1 MVGLKKNI
9 SVLFVLLFLLLALS
23 LMNLHVS
30 AEPEGMVLVVDPSI
44 PGAYSTIQAAINA
57 ANSSDTVFVHEG
69 TYQESIQVN
78 KSVSLIG
85 QDVDNTII
93 AGQSA
98 DFAVSITVAKASVS
112 SFTITRSVTG
122 QSSIG
127 VLVMRSYTAIRSNKI
142 VGMAE
147 GILLYSPNNVI
158 AGNVILSSTSD
169 GLRLYFSDNNVFSN
183 NLITNNSPTVGINLY
198 SSSNNVFSGN
208 TISNCSQGVSI
219 SFFSNYNVFYHNN
232 FYSPV
237 QVSTS
242 VISNTWA
249 LEGQGNF
256 WSDYNGTDSNGD
268 GIGDAPYVIDS
279 RNQDDFPLAGTF
291 SSFDVAVASEV
302 YTTTIISNSTIS
314 DFRFEVGPE
323 TGNKMIH
330 FDVSGEKGMVGF
342 CRVAVPS
349 DLMNDSLIL
358 FVGEEEVVPT
368 VLNATRTA
376 QINLYFTYS
385 QSNQTVTIISSET
398 LSLYNELLGELL
410 NSQAELNSLNMTYN
424 SLLAN
429 FTAQL
434 QRDLHDLSG
443 NYTAFLSKFSELQ
456 QSLQELNASYNA
468 QQLDYQNNMQNM
480 RNLTYILAGGT
491 AILIVSAVYLSKR
504 AHTPPTKALE
514 RREPPA

>member
-1 MVGLKKNI
+1 VVELEKNV

-23 LMNLHVS
+23 LINLRVS

-69 TYQESIQVN
+69 MYHESVQVN

-93 AGQSA
+93 FGQSA
-98 DFAVSITVAKASVS
+98 DFAVSITVGAASVS
-112 SFTITRSVTG
+112 GFTITRSVTG

-127 VLVMRSYTAIRSNKI
+127 VLLMHSDTSIRSNKI

-147 GILLYSPNNVI
+147 GIVLYSPNNVI
-158 AGNVILSSTSD
+158 ANNVILSSTSD
-169 GLRLYFSDNNVFSN
+169 GLRLYFSDNNLFSN
-183 NLITNNSPTVGINLY
+183 NLITNNSPAVGINLY

-208 TISNCSQGVSI
+208 TISNSSQGVSI
-219 SFFSNYNVFYHNN
+219 SFYSSFNVFYHNN

-237 QVSTS
+237 QVSKS
-242 VISNTWA
+242 VVSNAWDF
-249 LEGQGNF
+249 EGEGNF
-256 WSDYNGTDSNGD
+256 WSDYNGTGTSHG
-268 GIGDAPYVIDS
+268 GIGVIPYVIDS
-279 RNQDDFPLAGTF
+279 SNQDNFPLAGTF
-291 SSFDVAVASEV
+291 SSFEITVASEV

-314 DFRFEVGPE
+314 DFRFELGPE

-330 FDVSGEKGMVGF
+330 FEVSGEKGTVGF
-342 CRVAVPS
+342 CRVAVPA

-358 FVGEEEVVPT
+358 FVGEEEAVPT
-368 VLNATRTA
+368 FLNVTGTT
-376 QINLYFTYS
+376 QIYLYFTYS
-385 QSNQTVTIISSET
+385 QSNQTVTITSSRT
-398 LSLYNELLGELL
+398 LSLYNELLAELL
-410 NSQAELNSLNMTYN
+410 KSQTELNNLNMTYN

-434 QRDLHDLSG
+434 QTDLHDLTTSL
-443 NYTAFLSKFSELQ
+443 NRISELQ
-456 QSLQELNASYNA
+456 QSLQALNASYNA

-491 AILIVSAVYLSKR
+491 AILIVGIVYLSKR
-504 AHTPPTKALE
+504 AHTPPTNALE
-514 RREPPA
+514 R